1 MEYKFKH
8 IFNFINIIHESV
20 MAGVEFW
27 NFDPDFF
34 VERATKFNRDTLLH
48 QYIVCQLMNHYSRQ
62 YRKNGNYYFEDEYIV
77 EYWLELFDEY
87 NVDYIEDENINE
99 DSTIYSWFENNN
111 NYFEELFYKLAQEM
125 FYILFMDKLFLVDFN
140 KLVQKVIVEKENYSL
155 YNLCFDKNRIDENGR
170 IKRCAIPQW
179 VKVAVFHREKG
190 RCAFCGKDL
199 TNIVTKLNVANYD
212 HIIPLAEGGAND
224 PCNIQLSCETCNKKK
239 GKSILLP
246 RYEFEPWF

>member
-8 IFNFINIIHESV
+8 IFNYINIIHESV

-34 VERATKFNRDTLLH
+34 ADRATKFNRDTLLH

-62 YRKNGNYYFEDEYIV
+62 YRKNGDCYDEDEI
-77 EYWLELFDEY
+77 EYWFELFDEY
-87 NVDYIEDENINE
+87 KVDYLEEDIISE
-99 DSTIYSWFENNN
+99 DFTFYSWFENNRV
-111 NYFEELFYKLAQEM
+111 YFEELFDKLAQEI
-125 FYILFMDKLFLVDFN
+125 FYFLFMDKWFLIEFN
-140 KLVQKVIVEKENYSL
+140 KLVQKVILEKENQEFYDLNFGENS
-155 YNLCFDKNRIDENGR
+155 IDENGH
-170 IKRCAIPQW
+170 IKRCSIPQW

-239 GKSILLP
+239 GKSILIP